1 MVSLRSS
8 GKISNQPVRRQSA
21 STRKQASTTRGRA
34 STARGQAS
42 TSTTRE
48 RGRGQSN
55 GGNQQ
60 LNGEEDDE
68 EEEEEVEEE
77 TPVGFTLENFEAHLT
92 SWTEPSLRQA
102 LANRK
107 KKSNRVPPE
116 VLEVLNYY
124 KLNYRKIKLMLAL
137 IGRVSEKTIN
147 AALGEDKPT
156 RKKCG
161 WNRFQ
166 AFSVKSAETP
176 VPPRGSSIG
185 WDERN
190 TTLGDAWKALAANQ
204 KEVFDARIVAYFSKL
219 PIHFEHD
226 DEETDEDGSTS
237 TDKNPTKDLLTPA
250 EKELYE
256 PLYEDLVNHE
266 KVQLVSGGELAKE
279 SNAGSQALKHI
290 DRINSELFTIS
301 NAYNLTFYLL
311 SATRHPGTGSF
322 CRESSNDPYWLPVA
336 KDRWKSKETFE
347 AYSHGRAVQEVVE
360 ECSGLNPPP
369 EKKRKTLRPAD
380 GLRSKL
386 RKVLNKLLGSAL
398 GCEEAQFPKG
408 ADPMSLMAERYPEKK
423 FPNLKIIRSEQCQ
436 LTADIF
442 ALGFE
447 AMHNPH
453 RVQWLADI
461 ENGHFK
467 ITNTAEV

>member
-8 GKISNQPVRRQSA
+8 GKISNQPARGQSA
-21 STRKQASTTRGRA
+21 PTRKRVTSTTRG
-34 STARGQAS
+34 Q
-42 TSTTRE
+42 
-48 RGRGQSN
+48 GRVQTN

-60 LNGEEDDE
+60 LNEEEEEEDE
-68 EEEEEVEEE
+68 EEEEEEE
-77 TPVGFTLENFEAHLT
+77 PVGFTLDNFEAHLT

-107 KKSNRVPPE
+107 KNSNRIPPE

-147 AALGEDKPT
+147 ASLGEDKPT

-176 VPPRGSSIG
+176 VPPRGSSVG

-190 TTLGDAWKALAANQ
+190 TTLGDAWRALATNQ
-204 KEVFDARIVAYFSKL
+204 KEVFDARIFAYFSKL
-219 PIHFEHD
+219 PIHFNFEHD
-226 DEETDEDGSTS
+226 DKEPDEDGSPS
-237 TDKNPTKDLLTPA
+237 TDENQTKDLLTPA
-250 EKELYE
+250 EKALYE

-266 KVQLVSGGELAKE
+266 KVKLVSGGELGRE
-279 SNAGSQALKHI
+279 SNTGSQALKHI
-290 DRINSELFTIS
+290 DRINSELFTIC

-322 CRESSNDPYWLPVA
+322 CRESTNDPYWLPVA

-360 ECSGLNPPP
+360 ECSGLHPPP
-369 EKKRKTLRPAD
+369 EKKQKTLRPVD

-398 GCEEAQFPKG
+398 GVEEAQFPKG
-408 ADPMSLMAERYPEKK
+408 ADPISLMAERFPEKK
-423 FPNLKIIRSEQCQ
+423 FPNLKIIRSEECQ
-436 LTADIF
+436 LAAEIF

-467 ITNTAEV
+467 ITNTAEP